1 MKKVTLLFCLI
12 SLGSLAQTKPAVK
25 GQTKTKKEAKTETVV
40 RPDKKAEYNG
50 GQPAM
55 EKYIITNLKYPDA
68 INQDSTIKT
77 RKVFLKF
84 MIDKTGKVT
93 SVSVMKGIKGC
104 KACSEEAIRV
114 VSSMPNWSPAVE
126 SNQTID
132 SWFNLPIT
140 FTKDKL

>member
-12 SLGSLAQTKPAVK
+12 SLGSFGQAKPTAK
-25 GQTKTKKEAKTETVV
+25 PKPKKETKTEAVV
-40 RPDKKAEYNG
+40 MPDKKAEYIG
-50 GQPAM
+50 GQEAM
-55 EKYIITNLKYPDA
+55 EKFIIANIKYPDA
-68 INQDSTIKT
+68 LNDTTIKT
-77 RKVFLKF
+77 RKVFTKF

-104 KACSEEAIRV
+104 KPCSEEAIRV

-126 SNQTID
+126 NNQTID

-140 FTKDKL
+140 FVKEKP